1 MVFPFDAC
9 SRLSLRSCCLLCLIP
24 PLAPAPAHAPAA
36 CSAHSRRF
44 LPAPVARSRS
54 LRSLSPHAPAE
65 FSLPPLVQLPIAP
78 AAQSLL
84 TRRSFHSAP
93 AARPLRSRCETRPYV
108 VTNGATFSLPPTH
121 PPALTRT
128 DHSLMRADDMQAC
141 NCWVEEI
148 RIAAAS
154 ADKLLLSADKL
165 LLSHVSLRRRVQAQ
179 PRLAPIPAHRPVSQ
193 PRAANDRARSRR
205 SRSCGS
211 RSQGPSSTAPPCS
224 SCSTSS
230 RTSWFQSPAATSPS
244 ALSRR
249 THPPSLRSF
258 RLLCSL
264 PPLPTLPLRSRRSLL
279 PNGVTERTNFN
290 A

>member
-1 MVFPFDAC
+1 M
-9 SRLSLRSCCLLCLIP
+9 
-24 PLAPAPAHAPAA
+24 LAPAFRSAPCSALSRRSLYVPASRSGSRSRTSRLLCSLPPLPPSSRSSLPPHAPAA
-36 CSAHSRRF
+36 
-44 LPAPVARSRS
+44 
-54 LRSLSPHAPAE
+54 
-65 FSLPPLVQLPIAP
+65 FSLPPLVQLPIISAAP
-78 AAQSLL
+78 AALSLL

-128 DHSLMRADDMQAC
+128 DHPLMRADDMQAC

-165 LLSHVSLRRRVQAQ
+165 LLSHVSLRRRVQAP

-211 RSQGPSSTAPPCS
+211 RSQVPSSTAPPCS

-249 THPPSLRSF
+249 TPPS
-258 RLLCSL
+258 
-264 PPLPTLPLRSRRSLL
+264 P
-279 PNGVTERTNFN
+279 
-290 A
+290 

>member
-1 MVFPFDAC
+1 MVFPLDAC
-9 SRLSLRSCCLLCLIP
+9 SRLSLRSCCWLIP

-78 AAQSLL
+78 AAQSQL

-93 AARPLRSRCETRPYV
+93 AARPLRRDQRRHFQPAAHTYS
-108 VTNGATFSLPPTH
+108 
-121 PPALTRT
+121 PALTRT

-258 RLLCSL
+258 RLL
-264 PPLPTLPLRSRRSLL
+264 SRRSLYA
-279 PNGVTERTNFN
+279 PAARSCRTVPRRGPTSTLKLVWPG
-290 A
+290 

>member
-1 MVFPFDAC
+1 M
-9 SRLSLRSCCLLCLIP
+9 LP
-24 PLAPAPAHAPAA
+24 PLAPLLLLALLNPT
-36 CSAHSRRF
+36 
-44 LPAPVARSRS
+44 ARSGSRS
-54 LRSLSPHAPAE
+54 RTSRLLC
-65 FSLPPLVQLPIAP
+65 SLPPLPPSSRSSLPLPALALAARTCRVLPP
-78 AAQSLL
+78 AACTASD
-84 TRRSFHSAP
+84 
-93 AARPLRSRCETRPYV
+93 RSR
-108 VTNGATFSLPPTH
+108 GSIPTH
-121 PPALTRT
+121 PPLVPLRISRSPPTARPTAPLSACRPHSPALTRT

-141 NCWVEEI
+141 NCWVEDI

-193 PRAANDRARSRR
+193 PRATNDRARSRR

-258 RLLCSL
+258 RLL
-264 PPLPTLPLRSRRSLL
+264 SRRSLYA
-279 PNGVTERTNFN
+279 PAARSCRTVPRRGPTSTLKLVWPG
-290 A
+290 

>member
-93 AARPLRSRCETRPYV
+93 AARPLRRDQRRHFQPAAHTYS
-108 VTNGATFSLPPTH
+108 
-121 PPALTRT
+121 PALTRT

-193 PRAANDRARSRR
+193 PRATNGTNDRARSRR

-258 RLLCSL
+258 RLL
-264 PPLPTLPLRSRRSLL
+264 PTLPLRSRRSLL
-279 PNGVTERTNFN
+279 PNGTTERTNFN